1 MKRMMIRIV
10 SLGLM
15 LALCVGAAAQDA
27 DDISYTMSEKL
38 MKQLGAGSGFIGTL
52 TLSAAAVEGR
62 ENDAYSTVKPLVLDW
77 TYIKLGGDEEAG
89 LPDETRL
96 TLMLDVSEYQ
106 QGSAEI
112 SVQDGELYLQS
123 SLLDDKRYLLGDHA
137 LESALGSAGIANVLP
152 AASQLMQ
159 TGGLLSGTTSF
170 FSNMALY
177 LIGGN
182 TDGMTAAMEQYTT
195 KIDFW
200 LEGYRDSMQVDN
212 LDDGT
217 RVMEIAYRIPEA
229 AVKAQLKQL
238 LIDLMNDAALLND
251 LQSLMPK
258 DQADLF
264 LEPSLQ
270 PYYFYTVDELP
281 LTDDLVIHRVMSFL
295 GDTVELS
302 VSMPLYDSVSGAMT
316 LTYARKQGG
325 EDMPYDNTLNIS
337 GADSYAELTYRTY
350 ETITGTNV
358 YQGTVVAGGPE
369 VDGVKP
375 KPVRASFDLSSQSVT
390 TKDLNGYETLN
401 QSLKLSISPVETPDA
416 LEAAQ
421 YDTVHQTD
429 VSLDMSFAS
438 LAAKNAPTDVTMKLR
453 LSGDDMAQEITL
465 DLAGTTT
472 ANWTPEAFDR
482 GEAVVLSDMT
492 QEERDALVSQA
503 VVKGGLLILPYIN
516 LPQVSP
522 APAQ

>member
-1 MKRMMIRIV
+1 MKRMMIRII

-15 LALCVGAAAQDA
+15 LMLCAGAAAQDA
-27 DDISYTMSEKL
+27 DDLSYTMSEKL
-38 MKQLGAGSGFIGTL
+38 MKQLNAGSGFIGTL
-52 TLSAAAVEGR
+52 TLNATAAEGR

-96 TLMLDVSEYQ
+96 TLTLDVSEYQ

-112 SVQDGELYLQS
+112 SVQDGKIYMRS
-123 SLLDDKRYLLGDHA
+123 SLLDDNWYLLGDHA
-137 LESALGSAGIANVLP
+137 LQSVLGSAGIADVLP
-152 AASQLMQ
+152 AASQFMR
-159 TGGLLSGTTSF
+159 TGGLLSGTASF

-182 TDGMTAAMEQYTT
+182 TDSMTEAMEQYTT

-200 LEGYRDSMQVDN
+200 LEGYRDSVQVDN

-217 RVMEIAYRIPEA
+217 SVMEIAYRIPAA

-238 LIDLMNDAALLND
+238 LIDLMNDAALLTD

-258 DQADLF
+258 EQADLF

-281 LTDDLVIHRVMSFL
+281 LADDLVIRRVMSFL
-295 GDTVELS
+295 GETVELS
-302 VSMPLYDSVSGAMT
+302 VTMPLYDSVSGAVA
-316 LTYARKQGG
+316 LTYTRKQGG
-325 EDMPYDNTLNIS
+325 EDMPYDNTLKIE
-337 GADSYAELTYRTY
+337 GEDSYAELTYRTY
-350 ETITGTNV
+350 ETITGTTM

-369 VDGVKP
+369 ENGEKP
-375 KPVRASFDLSSQSVT
+375 KPVRASFDLSLQSVT

-401 QSLKLSISPVETPDA
+401 QSLKLSILPVETPDA

-421 YDTVHQTD
+421 YDTVPKTEF
-429 VSLDMSFAS
+429 SLNISFAS
-438 LAAKNAPTDVTMKLR
+438 LAAKNAPTDATMKLK

-465 DLAGTTT
+465 DFAGATT

-482 GEAVVLSDMT
+482 GQAVNLTDMS
-492 QEERDALVSQA
+492 QEKRDALVSQA
-503 VVKGGLLILPYIN
+503 VVKGGLLVLPYIN

-522 APAQ
+522 APAE